1 MTRFPL
7 RRLGKEAAFALPFL
21 FDGVR
26 LITGPGLLF
35 VVSGPSGAGK
45 DTLVDALR
53 ERVPRLR
60 YSVSATTRPPR
71 TGEVNGEHYFFLDRA
86 TFEERVQSDG
96 FLEWREYNGNL
107 YGTPRDY
114 VVKTL
119 TEGYDLIMKP
129 EVNGALA
136 IKSAF
141 PDAVLIF
148 LVPDRFSHLRERL
161 LARRTE
167 TNEEIARRLE
177 IAHQEM
183 KFIRNFDYIVINEQD
198 RSEDAIRDLQA
209 ILQAE
214 RFRIHRWGDDSLNNF
229 EQT

>member
-1 MTRFPL
+1 M
-7 RRLGKEAAFALPFL
+7 
-21 FDGVR
+21 
-26 LITGPGLLF
+26 ITGPGLLF

-53 ERVPRLR
+53 GRRPSLR
-60 YSVSATTRPPR
+60 YSVSATTRSPR
-71 TGEVNGEHYFFLDRA
+71 PEERDEEHYFFVSNLEFDRVL
-86 TFEERVQSDG
+86 RDG
-96 FLEWREYNGNL
+96 GLLEWREYGGNL

-114 VVKTL
+114 VERTL
-119 TEGYDLIMKP
+119 AEGYDVIMKP

-136 IKSAF
+136 VKAAY

-177 IAHQEM
+177 IAQEEM
-183 KFIRNFDYIVINEQD
+183 QSIRRFDYIVVNAQD
-198 RSEDAIRDLQA
+198 RPEEAVRDLEA

-214 RFRIHRWGDDSLNNF
+214 RFRIHRYPDDSI
-229 EQT
+229 QRVKSS

>member
-1 MTRFPL
+1 M
-7 RRLGKEAAFALPFL
+7 
-21 FDGVR
+21 
-26 LITGPGLLF
+26 
-35 VVSGPSGAGK
+35 
-45 DTLVDALR
+45 
-53 ERVPRLR
+53 
-60 YSVSATTRPPR
+60 
-71 TGEVNGEHYFFLDRA
+71 
-86 TFEERVQSDG
+86 VQ
-96 FLEWREYNGNL
+96 
-107 YGTPRDY
+107 
-114 VVKTL
+114 TL

-136 IKSAF
+136 IKTAY

-183 KFIRNFDYIVINEQD
+183 KSIRDFDYIVINEQG

-214 RFRIHRWGDDSLNNF
+214 RFRIHRYSDDSLKNV
-229 EQT
+229 ELT

>member
-1 MTRFPL
+1 M
-7 RRLGKEAAFALPFL
+7 
-21 FDGVR
+21 
-26 LITGPGLLF
+26 ITGPGLLF

-53 ERVPRLR
+53 ARMPRLH

-71 TGEVNGEHYFFLDRA
+71 PGERHGEHYFFVARDR
-86 TFEERVQSDG
+86 FEETRAANG
-96 FLEWREYNGNL
+96 FLEWREYNDNL

-114 VVKTL
+114 VVQTL

-136 IKSAF
+136 IKAAY
-141 PDAVLIF
+141 PEAVLIF
-148 LVPDRFSHLRERL
+148 LVPDRFSNLRERL

-183 KFIRNFDYIVINEQD
+183 KFIRDFDYIVINEQG

-214 RFRIHRWGDDSLNNF
+214 RFRIHRYPDDSLKNV
-229 EQT
+229 ELT

>member
-1 MTRFPL
+1 VVQRASVKPT
-7 RRLGKEAAFALPFL
+7 G
-21 FDGVR
+21 

-45 DTLVDALR
+45 DTLVEALR
-53 ERVPRLR
+53 ENRATLR

-71 TGEVNGEHYFFLDRA
+71 PGERNEEQYFFVSQAQFQELLDA
-86 TFEERVQSDG
+86 GQ

-114 VVKTL
+114 IERSL
-119 TEGYDLIMKP
+119 AEGYDVVMKP

-136 IKSAF
+136 VKAAY

-148 LVPDRFSHLRERL
+148 LLPDRFSNLRERL

-177 IAHQEM
+177 IGQREL
-183 KFIRNFDYIVINEQD
+183 KFIRRFDYIVVNAQD
-198 RSEDAIRDLQA
+198 HPQEAVRDLEA

-214 RFRIHRWGDDSLNNF
+214 RFRIHRYSDDSIRGV
-229 EQT
+229 ESS

>member
-1 MTRFPL
+1 M
-7 RRLGKEAAFALPFL
+7 
-21 FDGVR
+21 
-26 LITGPGLLF
+26 ITGPGLLF

-45 DTLVDALR
+45 DTLVDALLAQM
-53 ERVPRLR
+53 PRLK
-60 YSVSATTRPPR
+60 YSVSATTRAPR
-71 TGEVNGEHYFFLDRA
+71 PGEEEGKHYFFLTRES
-86 TFEERVQSDG
+86 FEARERSGG
-96 FLEWREYNGNL
+96 FLEWREYNDNL

-114 VVKTL
+114 VVQTL

-136 IKSAF
+136 VKAAF

-148 LVPDRFSHLRERL
+148 LVPNRFSHLRERL

-183 KFIRNFDYIVINEQD
+183 QYIRNFDYIVINEQG
-198 RSEDAIRDLQA
+198 RSEEAVRDLQA

-214 RFRIHRWGDDSLNNF
+214 RYRIHRYSDDSIKGV
-229 EQT
+229 EES

>member
-1 MTRFPL
+1 MI
-7 RRLGKEAAFALPFL
+7 A
-21 FDGVR
+21 
-26 LITGPGLLF
+26 GPGLLF

-45 DTLVDALR
+45 DTLVLAALSQM
-53 ERVPRLR
+53 PRLR
-60 YSVSATTRPPR
+60 YSVSATTRAPR
-71 TGEVNGEHYFFLDRA
+71 PGEKEGEQYFFVTREE
-86 TFEERVQSDG
+86 FEARRESGG

-114 VVKTL
+114 MVRTL
-119 TEGYDLIMKP
+119 SDGYDLIMKP

-136 IKSAF
+136 VKAAY

-148 LVPDRFSHLRERL
+148 LVPDKLSHLRERL
-161 LARRTE
+161 LERRTE

-183 KFIRNFDYIVINEQD
+183 QYVRKFDYFLINEQG

-214 RFRIHRWGDDSLNNF
+214 RYRIHRYKDI
-229 EQT
+229 EE

>member
-1 MTRFPL
+1 M
-7 RRLGKEAAFALPFL
+7 
-21 FDGVR
+21 
-26 LITGPGLLF
+26 ITGPGLLF

-45 DTLVDALR
+45 DTLVEALR
-53 ERVPRLR
+53 GRRPSLR
-60 YSVSATTRPPR
+60 YSVSVTTRPQRPEER
-71 TGEVNGEHYFFLDRA
+71 NEEHYFFVSDLE
-86 TFEERVQSDG
+86 FERILRNG
-96 FLEWREYNGNL
+96 GLLEWREYGGNL

-114 VVKTL
+114 IERTL
-119 TEGYDLIMKP
+119 AEGYDVIVKP

-136 IKSAF
+136 VKASY

-177 IAHQEM
+177 IAQEEM
-183 KFIRNFDYIVINEQD
+183 QSIRRFDYIVVNAQD
-198 RSEDAIRDLQA
+198 RPEDAVRDLEA

-214 RFRIHRWGDDSLNNF
+214 RFRIHRYPDDSI
-229 EQT
+229 QRVKSS

>member
-1 MTRFPL
+1 MP
-7 RRLGKEAAFALPFL
+7 
-21 FDGVR
+21 
-26 LITGPGLLF
+26 GPGLLF

-53 ERVPRLR
+53 ARMPRVR
-60 YSVSATTRPPR
+60 YSVSSTTRDPR
-71 TGEVNGEHYFFLDRA
+71 PGEREGEHYFYLQREE
-86 TFEERVQSDG
+86 FEQRRGAGG
-96 FLEWREYNGNL
+96 FLEWREYQTNL
-107 YGTPRDY
+107 YGTPRDF
-114 VVKTL
+114 VERTL

-136 IKSAF
+136 IKKTF

-148 LVPDRFSHLRERL
+148 LLPDRFSHLRARL

-177 IAHQEM
+177 IAHQEVRS
-183 KFIRNFDYIVINEQD
+183 IRDFDYIVINEER
-198 RSEDAIRDLQA
+198 RSEDAVRDMQA

-214 RFRIHRWGDDSLNNF
+214 RFRIHRFSDDSIRNL
-229 EQT
+229 EES

>member
-1 MTRFPL
+1 MR
-7 RRLGKEAAFALPFL
+7 
-21 FDGVR
+21 
-26 LITGPGLLF
+26 TGPGLLF

-53 ERVPRLR
+53 ERMPRLR

-71 TGEVNGEHYFFLDRA
+71 TGEVEGEHYFFVDRA
-86 TFEERVQSDG
+86 TFEEQVQSDG
-96 FLEWREYNGNL
+96 FIEWREYNGNL

-114 VVKTL
+114 VQKTL
-119 TEGYDLIMKP
+119 AEGYDLIMKP
-129 EVNGALA
+129 EVNGAMA
-136 IKSAF
+136 IKSKY

-183 KFIRNFDYIVINEQD
+183 KFIRDFDYIVINEQG

-214 RFRIHRWGDDSLNNF
+214 RFRIHRYSDDSLKNV
-229 EQT
+229 ELT